1 MPKSNSAKPMTAFVT
16 PTLQE
21 KPMARFIVIAA
32 ASGIGQATV
41 KLLKAA
47 AAQPSRPS
55 VASWRM
61 ACPAG
66 SGQRCGTR

>member
-1 MPKSNSAKPMTAFVT
+1 
-16 PTLQE
+16 
-21 KPMARFIVIAA
+21 MARFIVIAA

-47 AAQPSRPS
+47 AAQPSHPT
-55 VASWRM
+55 VAPRRK
-61 ACPAG
+61 ACPVG